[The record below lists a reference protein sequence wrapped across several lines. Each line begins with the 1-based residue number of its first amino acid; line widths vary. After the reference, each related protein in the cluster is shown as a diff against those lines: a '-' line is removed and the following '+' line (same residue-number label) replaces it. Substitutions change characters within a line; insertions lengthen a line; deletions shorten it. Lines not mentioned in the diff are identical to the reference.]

1 MHSSSFHRSHV
12 VTLLR
17 RARPPAHILTR
28 LGAFWLALCTAL
40 PAPISSRL
48 RRLRKETVMLYALLF
63 VAIAFEVAGDLIFR
77 KWGIEQRWPLFIL
90 ALLIYNVAAVAWG
103 FSLRYTQVS
112 SGIVLLG
119 VLNVVLVVVGGVVLF
134 KERLSTAQLLG
145 VLLGVASLALLNSE

>member
-1 MHSSSFHRSHV
+1 
-12 VTLLR
+12 
-17 RARPPAHILTR
+17 
-28 LGAFWLALCTAL
+28 
-40 PAPISSRL
+40 
-48 RRLRKETVMLYALLF
+48 MLYALLF